1 MVGLPL
7 NIMCSKRWAM
17 PVAPASSLTD
27 PTWVTQPAETVG
39 LSWRSTI
46 SIFMPLSRKTSW
58 TGTLASWAAT
68 AKVLKSTTV
77 SSPATVR

>member
-1 MVGLPL
+1 
-7 NIMCSKRWAM
+7 M

-27 PTWVTQPAETVG
+27 PTWVTQPADTVG

-46 SIFMPLSRKTSW
+46 KSFMPLSRKYSW

-68 AKVLKSTTV
+68 GRAPS
-77 SSPATVR
+77 SAAIASPAIIR